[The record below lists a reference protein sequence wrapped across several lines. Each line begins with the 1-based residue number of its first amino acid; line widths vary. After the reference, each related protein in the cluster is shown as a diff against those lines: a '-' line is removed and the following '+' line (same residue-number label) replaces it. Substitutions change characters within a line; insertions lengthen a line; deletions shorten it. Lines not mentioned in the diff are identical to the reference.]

1 MWDNMKR
8 TVFFISDGTG
18 ITAEA
23 LGNALLSQFEGME
36 FNRVLL
42 PYIDTIDK
50 ARSTLEKIHTA
61 KNQDGVRPIIFD
73 TIVNKEIRE
82 YIRTGDGFP
91 IDIFE
96 TFLSPLEQ
104 ELGHSSSYSVGK
116 SHSIDEEN
124 RYKGRIDAVHFA
136 MDNDDGART
145 KNYDKADIIL
155 IGVSRCGK
163 TPTCI
168 YMALQYGLCAANY
181 PLTEEDMRD
190 GMIGLPKFLEANK
203 NKLFGL
209 TIDAE
214 NLSNIRNERRANSR
228 YASLAQCEMEVDM
241 VEELFVR
248 MNIPYI
254 NSTYFSIEEISAKI
268 LDITGIERKN

>member
-1 MWDNMKR
+1 MKR

-23 LGNALLSQFEGME
+23 LGNALLSQFEGIE
-36 FNRVLL
+36 FERIIL
-42 PYIDTIDK
+42 PYIDTLDK
-50 ARSTLEKIHTA
+50 ARTTIARINLSCQE
-61 KNQDGVRPIIFD
+61 DGVRPIIFD
-73 TIVNKEIRE
+73 TVVNKKIRE
-82 YIRTGDGFP
+82 FIRTSDGFP

-116 SHSIDEEN
+116 SHSINEED
-124 RYKGRIDAVHFA
+124 RYKSRIDAVHFA
-136 MDNDDGART
+136 LDNDDGART
-145 KNYDKADIIL
+145 KNYAKSDIIL

-168 YMALQYGLCAANY
+168 YMALQFGLCAANY

-190 GMIGLPKFLEANK
+190 GMIQLPKFLQENK
-203 NKLFGL
+203 HKLFGL

-214 NLSNIRNERRANSR
+214 NLANIRNERRANSR

-248 MNIPYI
+248 LGIPYI

>member
-1 MWDNMKR
+1 MKR

-23 LGNALLSQFEGME
+23 LGNALLTQFEGIE
-36 FNRVLL
+36 FDRVLL

-50 ARSTLEKIHTA
+50 ARATLERIHKA
-61 KNQDGVRPIIFD
+61 NNNDGVRPIIFD

-82 YIRTGDGFP
+82 FIRTGDGFP

-136 MDNDDGART
+136 MDNDDGALT

-155 IGVSRCGK
+155 VGVSRCGK

-181 PLTEEDMRD
+181 PLTEEDMKE
-190 GMIGLPKFLEANK
+190 GIIHLPKFLENNK
-203 NKLFGL
+203 HKLFGL

-228 YASLAQCEMEVDM
+228 YASLAQCEMEVDL
-241 VEELFVR
+241 VEELFIR
-248 MNIPYI
+248 FDIPYI